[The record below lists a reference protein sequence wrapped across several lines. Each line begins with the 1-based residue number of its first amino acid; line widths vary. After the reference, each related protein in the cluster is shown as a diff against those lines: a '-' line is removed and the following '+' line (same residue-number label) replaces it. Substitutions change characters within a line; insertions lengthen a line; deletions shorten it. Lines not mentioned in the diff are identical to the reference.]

1 VFKARGRY
9 ESALIYALTAP
20 RTNLAHVP
28 RSVLALLIE
37 NADRAALRAAG
48 DPLPHPGPFTVYRGV
63 AGRGGARRVRGLSW
77 TFSLPVAAW
86 FARRF
91 DLPDP
96 AVYRVTV
103 DEAHVLAY
111 VSDREEEELLLV
123 LPEDAWPKRC
133 LMGAEL
139 TNAAEARETAMR
151 TKRQGEL
158 AAISNKRKA
167 LGVDPLAQ
175 QQESGS

>member
-1 VFKARGRY
+1 M
-9 ESALIYALTAP
+9 
-20 RTNLAHVP
+20 
-28 RSVLALLIE
+28 
-37 NADRAALRAAG
+37 
-48 DPLPHPGPFTVYRGV
+48 
-63 AGRGGARRVRGLSW
+63 
-77 TFSLPVAAW
+77 AAW

-111 VSDREEEELLLV
+111 VSDRAEEELLLV
-123 LPEDAWPKRC
+123 LPEDARPKRC

-139 TNAAEARETAMR
+139 TNAAEARKPAMR
-151 TKRQGEL
+151 TKRLGEL

-175 QQESGS
+175 QQDSGS